1 VELERLLAEEG
12 RLFSEEL
19 GIDVAREPF
28 KWFLASMLFGARISV
43 DVARRT
49 YRAYE
54 EEGLTYPDRIVAA
67 SRFKLISL
75 HGRGGYARYDNI
87 TADYVK
93 EAAERLVR
101 EYEGDIRRLNEESGS
116 PRDLEERLL
125 RFRGVG
131 PVTVKIF
138 LRELRGV
145 WRNAD
150 PDLTE
155 VEAAHS
161 LGILRGEGRPIDELK
176 RFWKERRVAGYDLR
190 HLEAALVRLGLRLR
204 RRRRRR
210 GT

>member
-1 VELERLLAEEG
+1 MELERLLAEEG
-12 RLFSEEL
+12 QLFSEEL
-19 GIDVAREPF
+19 GIDVEREPF

-54 EEGLTYPDRIVAA
+54 GAGLTSPERIAAA

-93 EAAERLVR
+93 GAAEKLIR
-101 EYEGDIRRLNEESGS
+101 EYGGDIRRLDEESES
-116 PRDLEERLL
+116 PRDLEEKLL
-125 RFRGVG
+125 QFRGVG

-138 LRELRGV
+138 LCELRGV

-155 VEAAHS
+155 VEVEPPVA
-161 LGILRGEGRPIDELK
+161 LR
-176 RFWKERRVAGYDLR
+176 F
-190 HLEAALVRLGLRLR
+190 
-204 RRRRRR
+204 
-210 GT
+210 